1 MSTQLT
7 ARPSDI
13 PLQNLYNLLQPIT
26 IDKRSPRARFINWGR
41 TFQCSPLSV
50 FEPENE
56 FQCELIVEL
65 AKREGQVLRAVG
77 VGHSPSDL
85 ACTKGF
91 MLRTTKL
98 NRILEV
104 RPVAHLSSFTP
115 NKRSSRSTP
124 KSDTL
129 SLKAGSLFILYT
141 LSWPK
146 ITLP

>member
-13 PLQNLYNLLQPIT
+13 PLQNLYSLLQPIT
-26 IDKRSPRARFINWGR
+26 VDKSSPRASFINWGR

-56 FQCELIVEL
+56 FQCELVVEL
-65 AKREGQVLRAVG
+65 AKREGQVIRAVG

-104 RPVAHLSSFTP
+104 CTFLLVSHFFLRPIVTMSFLD
-115 NKRSSRSTP
+115 KRRKAIRCCASRGHSP
-124 KSDTL
+124 FFTL
-129 SLKAGSLFILYT
+129 
-141 LSWPK
+141 
-146 ITLP
+146 